1 MNDFG
6 KVLACLKGLGMR
18 TPSVDNFEDKL
29 IIQKAVYLLQLK
41 GVKTG
46 FGFNLYVR
54 GPYSP
59 ALTTELYSHKR
70 ELRGLETTTKL
81 SEREAEIV
89 QELRGLTGLKPS
101 LLEVAAT
108 YAYFAIDQG
117 KDPLTATKGVRAIK
131 GFYPEAQIALGISHA
146 KKFLFKPTEADI
158 AEMKK
163 EHEALE
169 QASLH
174 DLASSDQ

>member
-1 MNDFG
+1 MSDFG

-18 TPSVDNFEDKL
+18 SPSTDHFEDKL

-41 GVKTG
+41 GVRTG

-59 ALTTELYSHKR
+59 ALTTELYLHKR
-70 ELRGLETTTKL
+70 ELRDLETTTRL
-81 SEREAEIV
+81 SKRDAEAV
-89 QELRGLTGLKPS
+89 QELRELTGLKPS

-108 YAYFAIDQG
+108 YAYFAFEQG
-117 KDPLTATKGVRAIK
+117 RDPLTATKGVRAMK

-146 KKFLFKPTEADI
+146 KRFLFEPTEADI
-158 AEMKK
+158 EDMKR

-169 QASLH
+169 RASLH
-174 DLASSDQ
+174 DLTGSD

>member
-1 MNDFG
+1 MSDFG
-6 KVLACLKGLGMR
+6 KVLACLKELGMKS
-18 TPSVDNFEDKL
+18 PSTDDFENKL
-29 IIQKAVYLLQLK
+29 IIQKAIYLLQLK

-59 ALTTELYSHKR
+59 ALTIQLYAHR
-70 ELRGLETTTKL
+70 QELRALETATKL
-81 SEREAEIV
+81 SEREGEAV
-89 QELRGLTGLKPS
+89 QELRELMGLKPS

-108 YAYFAIDQG
+108 YAYFAFEQG
-117 KDPLTATKGVRAIK
+117 KDPLTATKGVRAMK

-146 KKFLFKPTEADI
+146 KRFLFKPTEVDI
-158 AEMKK
+158 EEMKR

-169 QASLH
+169 NASLH
-174 DLASSDQ
+174 DLTGSAQ

>member
-1 MNDFG
+1 MSDFG

-18 TPSVDNFEDKL
+18 APSTDDFEDKL

-59 ALTTELYSHKR
+59 ALTIELYQHKR
-70 ELRGLETTTKL
+70 ELRALETTSKL
-81 SEREAEIV
+81 SERETEAV
-89 QELRGLTGLKPS
+89 QELHELTGLKPS

-108 YAYFAIDQG
+108 YAYFAFEQG
-117 KDPLTATKGVRAIK
+117 KDPLTATKGVRAMK
-131 GFYPEAQIALGISHA
+131 GFYPETQIALGISHA
-146 KKFLFKPTEADI
+146 KKFLFKPSVADI
-158 AEMKK
+158 AEMKR

-169 QASLH
+169 RVSLH

>member
-1 MNDFG
+1 MSDFG

-18 TPSVDNFEDKL
+18 APSTDDFEDKL

-59 ALTTELYSHKR
+59 ALTADLYLHKR
-70 ELRGLETTTKL
+70 ELRDLETTTKL
-81 SEREAEIV
+81 SERDAEAV

-108 YAYFAIDQG
+108 YAYFAFEQG

-146 KKFLFKPTEADI
+146 KKFLFKPTETDI
-158 AEMKK
+158 EEMKQ
-163 EHEALE
+163 EHEALKR
-169 QASLH
+169 ASLQ

>member
-6 KVLACLKGLGMR
+6 RVIACLKGLGMR
-18 TPSVDNFEDKL
+18 TPSADDFEDKL

-59 ALTTELYSHKR
+59 ALAAELYLHRR
-70 ELRGLETTTKL
+70 ELRELESAIKL
-81 SEREAEIV
+81 SEREARAV
-89 QELRGLTGLKPS
+89 QELRALVGLKPS

-108 YAYFAIDQG
+108 YAYFAFEQG
-117 KDPLTATKGVRAIK
+117 KDPLTATKGVRAMK

-158 AEMKK
+158 EEMKK
-163 EHEALE
+163 EHEPLE
-169 QASLH
+169 RASLH
-174 DLASSDQ
+174 DLAASDQ